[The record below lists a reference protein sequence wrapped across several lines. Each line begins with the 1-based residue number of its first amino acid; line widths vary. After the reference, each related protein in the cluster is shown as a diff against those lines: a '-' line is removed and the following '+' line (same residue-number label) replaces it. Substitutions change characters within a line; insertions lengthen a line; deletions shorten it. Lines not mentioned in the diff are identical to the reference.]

1 MSNTRI
7 LAPVSLAL
15 ATALFLVTL
24 PLRDVFVWGLL
35 HAFAEASMIGGL
47 ADWFAVVALF
57 RHPLG
62 IPIPHTAIILRHRAK
77 ITGAII
83 DMVQNRWL
91 AKDAI
96 RERIEG
102 WNFSGM
108 LLGTLETE
116 ENRERLLE
124 GVQSVLK
131 EIVRDFDEKR
141 SAAYLTQ
148 IIARHVQGDDLLR
161 WVRLAGRQGMAQGW
175 HRNLFSHSI
184 GYAAGWLNTP
194 EIRAAIIHHLRDIA
208 EQYASN
214 PLRRIGIWLA
224 ENTNT
229 LNYEELAEAIV
240 RTIEDELAR
249 MRDEKDHPARTDFEL
264 WLKRMID
271 GLETNTE
278 LRTNLE
284 RWRHE
289 LLYSGRATELL
300 ERPVRRLRDWLLE
313 DLEEKDSLVMQQLRT
328 SLERGLQKF
337 MENKAAQESLDHWLK
352 EKIAALVEQH
362 HGEIGAMVQRN
373 LEKLDDKQM
382 VRQIE
387 EKVGGDLQYIRVN
400 GAIVGG
406 LVGACIFLLKYYVFP

>member
-1 MSNTRI
+1 MKNTRI
-7 LAPVSLAL
+7 LAPISLAV
-15 ATALFLVTL
+15 ATLLFLVTL
-24 PLRDVFVWGLL
+24 PVRDVFVWGLL
-35 HAFAEASMIGGL
+35 HAFAEASMIGAL

-62 IPIPHTAIILRHRAK
+62 IPIPHTAIILRHRVK

-91 AKDAI
+91 TKEAI

-102 WNFSGM
+102 WNFSRMFAGI
-108 LLGTLETE
+108 LEADD
-116 ENRERLLE
+116 NRERLLN
-124 GVQSVLK
+124 GVQTVLK
-131 EIVRDFDEKR
+131 EIVRDIDEQR
-141 SAAYLTQ
+141 SAQYLTQ
-148 IIARHVQGDDLLR
+148 LVARHVHTDDLLR
-161 WVRLAGRQGMAQGW
+161 WVRIAGRQGMEQGW
-175 HRNLFSHSI
+175 HRNLFTHSI
-184 GYAAGWLNTP
+184 GYAADWLNTP
-194 EIRAAIIHHLRDIA
+194 AIRAAIIHHLRDIA

-214 PLRRIGIWLA
+214 PMRRIGIWLA
-224 ENTNT
+224 ESTNT
-229 LNYEELAEAIV
+229 LNYDELAEAIV
-240 RTIEDELAR
+240 KTVEEELAR
-249 MRDEKDHPARTDFEL
+249 MRDEKDHPARTDFEH
-264 WLKRMID
+264 WLQRMID

-278 LRTNLE
+278 LRDNLE

-300 ERPVRRLRDWLLE
+300 QQPVRRLRDWLLE
-313 DLEEKDSLVMQQLRT
+313 DLEEKDSLIMRQLRG

-337 MENKAAQESLDHWLK
+337 MANEEAQRNFDLWLK
-352 EKIAALVEQH
+352 EKIAALIEQH
-362 HGEIGAMVQRN
+362 HGEIGALVQRN
-373 LEKLDDKQM
+373 LDKLDDKQM